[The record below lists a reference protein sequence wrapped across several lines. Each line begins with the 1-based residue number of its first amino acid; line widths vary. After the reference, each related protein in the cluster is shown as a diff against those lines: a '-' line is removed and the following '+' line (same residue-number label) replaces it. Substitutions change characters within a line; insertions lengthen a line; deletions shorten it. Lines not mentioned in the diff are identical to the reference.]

1 MNINV
6 IICYTKFIYTFP
18 LMNNIS
24 KWFHVMLLNQAI
36 MQFTCVLYTVRL
48 FRYGKLLQREK
59 KLKSH
64 TKNVWQLQMSTMS
77 VTQMS
82 NDFHAHLKFK
92 NGLLF
97 KSNKTAKANAKEVW
111 NFIISWLIQS
121 REKKQTSATKFVCTQ
136 QPYVKGY
143 TRNSMQI
150 RTGRHLGRTN
160 ADCG

>member
-1 MNINV
+1 
-6 IICYTKFIYTFP
+6 
-18 LMNNIS
+18 
-24 KWFHVMLLNQAI
+24 MLLNQAI

-64 TKNVWQLQMSTMS
+64 TKNVWQSQMATMS

-97 KSNKTAKANAKEVW
+97 KSNKTAKANAKEV
-111 NFIISWLIQS
+111 
-121 REKKQTSATKFVCTQ
+121 
-136 QPYVKGY
+136 
-143 TRNSMQI
+143 
-150 RTGRHLGRTN
+150 
-160 ADCG
+160 